1 MFVYSVKA
9 SKNKL
14 AAAAIAVTAVVA
26 AAIVLVGRIGK
37 PVAKEEGAIN
47 YKAESSEERIA
58 FISQFGW
65 KTADEPSE
73 VREILIPENFE
84 DGYTEYAEINKAQ
97 KLDLEIYKGMRAKRW
112 TYDVLNYPG
121 KEGSGTVQINLL
133 VYNGRVI
140 GGDVS
145 SLESGG
151 FMHGFEMPDKNVFHC
166 TDLNDDFYLISV
178 GKRRNIV
185 AYNKKMF
192 EYREI

>member
-1 MFVYSVKA
+1 MFVYSIKA

-26 AAIVLVGRIGK
+26 AAIVLAGRIGK

-65 KTADEPSE
+65 KVADEPSE
-73 VREILIPENFE
+73 VREILIPEKFE

-97 KLDLEIYKGMRAKRW
+97 NLDLEIYKGMRAKRW

-121 KEGSGTVQINLL
+121 KEGSETVQINLL

-151 FMHGFEMPDKNVFHC
+151 FMHGFEMPDKNV
-166 TDLNDDFYLISV
+166 
-178 GKRRNIV
+178 
-185 AYNKKMF
+185 
-192 EYREI
+192 EITAAQ

>member
-1 MFVYSVKA
+1 MFIYSIKA

-26 AAIVLVGRIGK
+26 TAIVLAGRIGQ
-37 PVAKEEGAIN
+37 PVAKDEGTIN
-47 YKAESSEERIA
+47 YKAENSAERIA

-65 KTADEPSE
+65 KVSEEPAE
-73 VREILIPENFE
+73 VREVLIPEKFE

-151 FMHGFEMPDKNVFHC
+151 FMHGFTMPDKNVEN
-166 TDLNDDFYLISV
+166 TTV
-178 GKRRNIV
+178 Q
-185 AYNKKMF
+185 
-192 EYREI
+192 